1 MSTCRSSC
9 IIANVQSYGPI
20 HLLYNKTCKSA
31 HCTKKW
37 WGFIGSIINVTQKHN
52 LKRKKLSKPRKAL
65 YVSQKYGNPGNLIW
79 RGRRIHGL
87 LKPIHIGRLIF
98 IDIPYV
104 SVSWQPPKYDIP
116 LVSVRIALLQFA
128 KALRF
133 LHDSLHLDGFA
144 FVNVSQKHNLKRKK
158 LSKPR
163 KALYVS

>member
-1 MSTCRSSC
+1 M
-9 IIANVQSYGPI
+9 
-20 HLLYNKTCKSA
+20 
-31 HCTKKW
+31 
-37 WGFIGSIINVTQKHN
+37 
-52 LKRKKLSKPRKAL
+52 
-65 YVSQKYGNPGNLIW
+65 
-79 RGRRIHGL
+79 RIHGL
-87 LKPIHIGRLIF
+87 LKPIYVERLIS

-163 KALYVS
+163 KALYVSQKYGNPGNLIWRGRRIHGLLKPIHIGRLIFIDIPYVSVSWQPPKYNIPLVV

>member
-1 MSTCRSSC
+1 M
-9 IIANVQSYGPI
+9 
-20 HLLYNKTCKSA
+20 
-31 HCTKKW
+31 
-37 WGFIGSIINVTQKHN
+37 
-52 LKRKKLSKPRKAL
+52 
-65 YVSQKYGNPGNLIW
+65 SQKYGKTGNQIPREENTRSAKANPYRN
-79 RGRRIHGL
+79 
-87 LKPIHIGRLIF
+87 LIF

-163 KALYVS
+163 KALYVSKKYGNPGNLIWRGRRIHGLLKPIHIGRLIFINIPYVSLSW